1 MRSSKHVLIVGAG
14 IAGPALGIA
23 LQRAGIM
30 STVYEASDSPR
41 DDAGAFLNVAPNGL
55 SVLRG
60 LGLARSTGVRPLPGS
75 AQCPDVGRGLTPD
88 LDGLGFRNDRLVF
101 HNDTGRVLAEV
112 PVGGVTVMRGA
123 LSRVIREAAADAGVR
138 FEFNKALASVS
149 ELDGRVAARFADG
162 TTAGGFCLVGA
173 DGIHSRT
180 RYSSFPDAP
189 RPTYTGII
197 NLGGV
202 VRTDLQPTGTA
213 MHMIFGRRGF
223 FGYAVRPGGET
234 YWFSNF
240 AQKEE
245 PPRDAPL
252 NTDTEYYRRHLLA
265 IHESDPPE
273 VRRILQALAGTIG
286 AWPIYD
292 ILSLPAWHRGAVCLL
307 GDAAHAIGP
316 HVGQGASL
324 ALEDAFVLA
333 KCLRD
338 IPDVSRAFS
347 EFEQMRRP
355 RVEPVVKQS
364 RRTGQQKAPTGWLG
378 RKIRDLILP
387 VFLKSSAQ
395 SATELY
401 RYAVNWEERVA

>member
-1 MRSSKHVLIVGAG
+1 MLIVGAG

-23 LQRAGIM
+23 LQRTGIK
-30 STVYEASDSPR
+30 SIVYEASDSPR
-41 DDAGAFLNVAPNGL
+41 DDGGAFLNVAPNGL
-55 SVLRG
+55 SVLHA
-60 LGLARSTGVRPLPGS
+60 LGLSRH
-75 AQCPDVGRGLTPD
+75 
-88 LDGLGFRNDRLVF
+88 LDRLGFQNDRLVF
-101 HNDTGRVLAEV
+101 HNETGRVLAEV
-112 PVGGVTVMRGA
+112 PVGGVTVLRGA
-123 LSRVIREAAADAGVR
+123 LSRLVREAAENAGVR
-138 FEFNKALASVS
+138 FEFGKTLSS
-149 ELDGRVAARFADG
+149 LTERDGRVAARFADG
-162 TTAGGFCLVGA
+162 TTAEGPCLVGA

-180 RYSSFPDAP
+180 RYSYFPDAAK
-189 RPTYTGII
+189 PTYTGII

-223 FGYAVRPGGET
+223 FGYAVRPGGDT

-245 PPRDAPL
+245 PPRGALLNADA
-252 NTDTEYYRRHLLA
+252 DRYRQQLLA
-265 IHESDPPE
+265 VHESDPPE
-273 VRRILQALAGTIG
+273 VRRILQALSGDIG
-286 AWPIYD
+286 AWPVYD
-292 ILSLPAWHRGAVCLL
+292 ILSLPAWHRGAVCLV

-338 IPDVSRAFS
+338 IPDASHAFS
-347 EFEQMRRP
+347 TFEHMRRP

-364 RRTGQQKAPTGWLG
+364 RRTGQQKAPTGWIG

-387 VFLKSSAQ
+387 TFLKSSAR
-395 SATELY
+395 AANELY
-401 RYAVNWEERVA
+401 RYAIDWEERVA

>member
-1 MRSSKHVLIVGAG
+1 MRVLIVGAG

-23 LQRAGIM
+23 LRRAGIE
-30 STVYEASDSPR
+30 SIVYEASKRPR
-41 DDAGAFLNVAPNGL
+41 DDAGAFLNLAPNGL

-60 LGLARSTGVRPLPGS
+60 LGLGPR
-75 AQCPDVGRGLTPD
+75 
-88 LDGLGFRNDRLVF
+88 LDSLGFQNDRLVF
-101 HNDTGRVLAEV
+101 HNETGRVLAEV
-112 PVGGVTVMRGA
+112 PVGGITVMRGA
-123 LSRVIREAAADAGVR
+123 LSRAVREAAEEAGVR
-138 FEFNKALASVS
+138 LEFGKALSSAT
-149 ELDGRVAARFADG
+149 EHDGRVAARFADG
-162 TTAGGFCLVGA
+162 TTAEGDCLVGA

-180 RYSSFPDAP
+180 RYSCFPDAP
-189 RPTYTGII
+189 KPTYTGII

-202 VRTDLQPTGTA
+202 VRTDLRSTGTA

-223 FGYAVRPGGET
+223 FGYAVRPNGET

-245 PPRDAPL
+245 PSRQEL
-252 NTDTEYYRRHLLA
+252 VITDTDRYRRQLLA
-265 IHESDPPE
+265 VHEGDPPE
-273 VRRILQALAGTIG
+273 VMRILRALSGNIG
-286 AWPIYD
+286 AWPVYD

-333 KCLRD
+333 NCVRD
-338 IPDVSRAFS
+338 IPDVPRAFS
-347 EFEQMRRP
+347 TFEHIRRP
-355 RVEPVVKQS
+355 RVEPIVKRS

-387 VFLKSSAQ
+387 VILKSGAQ
-395 SATELY
+395 AANELY
-401 RYAVNWEERVA
+401 RYEIAGRRGGSDENSWQ